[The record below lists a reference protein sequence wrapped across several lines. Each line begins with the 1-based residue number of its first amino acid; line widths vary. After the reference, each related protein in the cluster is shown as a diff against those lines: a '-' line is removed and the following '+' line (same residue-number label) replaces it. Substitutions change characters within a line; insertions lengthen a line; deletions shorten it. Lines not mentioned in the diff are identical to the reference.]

1 MSFFKELDKW
11 ITKNG
16 GYLALMVILGWSVQ
30 ILISGGMVLMT
41 LMKDGV
47 AAALAAV
54 YAVFCF
60 LPNQVSKVSRA
71 AQRRAATAAAPPEE
85 VPMFMK
91 PV

>member
-1 MSFFKELDKW
+1 MDHKKRRVPGA
-11 ITKNG
+11 NG
-16 GYLALMVILGWSVQ
+16 DPRMDYTDFDMWR
-30 ILISGGMVLMT
+30 LMT

>member
-1 MSFFKELDKW
+1 MDHKKRRVPGA
-11 ITKNG
+11 NG
-16 GYLALMVILGWSVQ
+16 DPRMVRTDSDIWRH
-30 ILISGGMVLMT
+30 GG
-41 LMKDGV
+41 DDADEGGG
-47 AAALAAV
+47 AAALPAV